1 MLGRCD
7 HHPDIA
13 ITTTSNFG
21 SLPSKK
27 NSTFLNLFSDASSL
41 VARAAIS
48 PMQAERILPAKTAD
62 YVRDEKRKSS
72 KFYRLINF

>member
-13 ITTTSNFG
+13 LTTTSNFG

-27 NSTFLNLFSDASSL
+27 NSTFLNLFADALASS
-41 VARAAIS
+41 RAQPFHRRRQNKFFQQKQWITYEA
-48 PMQAERILPAKTAD
+48 AKEN
-62 YVRDEKRKSS
+62 RQ
-72 KFYRLINF
+72 NFTV

>member
-21 SLPSKK
+21 SLPSEK
-27 NSTFLNLFSDASSL
+27 NSTFLNLFSDALPSS
-41 VARAAIS
+41 RAQ
-48 PMQAERILPAKTAD
+48 P
-62 YVRDEKRKSS
+62 
-72 KFYRLINF
+72 FYRCRPNKFFQQKQRITGVTARENRQNFTV